1 MKRDID
7 SYDEELDDVDPGLA
21 SEHQKRTAP
30 RAWCR
35 TEAREVADF
44 LVAYVDRQLESG
56 AAVQPIIRLVAAVR
70 TVILAA
76 AGLE

>member
-1 MKRDID
+1 MNRDID
-7 SYDEELDDVDPGLA
+7 SYDEELDDVDPGMA

-35 TEAREVADF
+35 TEAHEVANF
-44 LVAYVDRQLESG
+44 LVSYVYRQLESG
-56 AAVQPIIRLVAAVR
+56 ADVQPTIRLVAAVR